1 MAQQIDG
8 FQWPE
13 TDVPEETQILADV
26 REHGVHVVCHEGSD
40 ASPPYGYTVGLYLN
54 AGHPEVLVIG
64 LPPDSAADVL
74 TEVTELVGDGS
85 AFAAGDESSD
95 VLRKYSVRFV
105 EAPPSSHE
113 RWLGKAQW
121 FYSSVDGSFPSLQL
135 LWPTQKGRFPGDKG
149 LPAWMKKYQ
158 PVAGS

>member
-1 MAQQIDG
+1 MAEQLDG

-13 TDVPEETQILADV
+13 TDLEGEAQVLADV

-40 ASPPYGYTVGLYLN
+40 AEPPYAYTVGLYLN
-54 AGHPEVLVIG
+54 AGHPEVLVVG

-74 TEVTELVGDGS
+74 TEVTELIGDGT

-105 EAPPSSHE
+105 QTPAASQEQ
-113 RWLGKAQW
+113 WLRTARW
-121 FYSSVDGSFPSLQL
+121 FYGSLDGTFPSLQL

-149 LPAWMKKYQ
+149 LPAWMKKHQ
-158 PVAGS
+158 PVVGA